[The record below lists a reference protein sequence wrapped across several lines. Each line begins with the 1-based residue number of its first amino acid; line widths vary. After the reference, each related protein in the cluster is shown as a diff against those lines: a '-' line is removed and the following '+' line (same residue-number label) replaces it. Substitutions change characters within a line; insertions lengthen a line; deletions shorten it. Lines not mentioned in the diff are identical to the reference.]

1 MIATLQ
7 PAEGIKGNMDSH
19 EIDEHIKDL
28 DKEVEAG
35 KLWIAAHDAKI
46 NALWDSQKEWN
57 RRHES
62 SMVEV
67 FRRLTAVEKRVVF
80 IAGGMSL
87 AGAIAGTFLS
97 HLLK

>member
-1 MIATLQ
+1 
-7 PAEGIKGNMDSH
+7 MDPH
-19 EIDEHIKDL
+19 EIDQHIKDL
-28 DKEVEAG
+28 DREVEAG

-46 NALWDSQKEWN
+46 NALWDGQKEWN
-57 RRHES
+57 ARHER
-62 SMVEV
+62 SMLEV

-87 AGAIAGTFLS
+87 AGAIIGTLVS